1 MKSIKKSDAKD
12 LICPFMTNL
21 NGSYKN
27 IKCITDKCMAW
38 KPDEIGV
45 GEPNEFGRFS
55 TTTIS
60 KEYGRCLRL
69 CNV

>member
-21 NGSYKN
+21 DGSYKN

-45 GEPNEFGRFS
+45 GEPDRLGRFQLLPFQ
-55 TTTIS
+55 
-60 KEYGRCLRL
+60 KNMGD
-69 CNV
+69 V